1 MSFSPYQ
8 RKSRIKFE
16 PLMFTPSTVMRSEMG
31 GVAFWAHVGGL
42 VAVVVLMKLFARSDY
57 LAAHRPRHWRPPRL
71 RRDF

>member
-1 MSFSPYQ
+1 
-8 RKSRIKFE
+8 
-16 PLMFTPSTVMRSEMG
+16 MG